1 MALCRE
7 AGLDLETD
15 GLAENIKK
23 PLMKISSFGKTDTGK
38 TRKNNED
45 SYVVDDRRGL
55 YAVADGI
62 GGHEGGEVASR
73 MAIQGLSQTV
83 QEHLPG
89 AGETPPHD
97 IAVAEGD
104 PITSALSRAFTLA
117 NTLIRQA
124 SDDNPALLHMG
135 TTMTALL
142 LRDKTAYLAH
152 IGDSRAYRLRAGVL
166 TQVTEDHTFVAEQMH
181 AGLLT
186 HEQAQK
192 SPYRHVITRALGID
206 PELRVDHKVLDTRAD
221 DIVLLCTDG
230 LTEML
235 DDETIRRILEDA
247 SPQEAAERLVREAN
261 DRGGVDNI
269 TVVVI
274 QMKD

>member
-1 MALCRE
+1 M
-7 AGLDLETD
+7 T
-15 GLAENIKK
+15 I
-23 PLMKISSFGKTDTGK
+23 ISAGKTDTGK

-45 SYVVDDRRGL
+45 SYLVDDGMGL

-73 MAIQGLSQTV
+73 MAIEGLSQIV
-83 QEHLPG
+83 RERCSG
-89 AGETPPHD
+89 ADNTPAHG
-97 IAVAEGD
+97 ISAKGD
-104 PITSALSRAFTLA
+104 PAGALLSRAFTLA
-117 NTLIRQA
+117 NGTIRRA
-124 SDDNPALLHMG
+124 AAENPALLRMG

-142 LRDKTAYLAH
+142 LREKTAYLAH
-152 IGDSRAYRLRAGVL
+152 VGDSRAYRLRDGVL
-166 TQVTEDHTFVAEQMH
+166 TQVTDDHTVIADQVR

-186 HEQAQK
+186 PGQAQK

-206 PELRVDHKVLDTRAD
+206 PELIVDHQVLETGPDDTF
-221 DIVLLCTDG
+221 LLCTDG
-230 LTEML
+230 LTEMV
-235 DDETIRRILEDA
+235 DDETIRRILSNA

-274 QMKD
+274 HNEGLKDHE